1 VFLKVNWLTLYD
13 YLRMVRIMWVSGSP
27 EPDSNH
33 GPATA
38 SFWRFDRFFR
48 LAPFLPPDMYFHPT
62 FGVQIVSINGPNW
75 KETKMVGSVG

>member
-1 VFLKVNWLTLYD
+1 MDLSQITIVIAIVW
-13 YLRMVRIMWVSGSP
+13 GA

-62 FGVQIVSINGPNW
+62 FGVQIVSTIWTQYIHPFLFGKKAPA
-75 KETKMVGSVG
+75 KEISS